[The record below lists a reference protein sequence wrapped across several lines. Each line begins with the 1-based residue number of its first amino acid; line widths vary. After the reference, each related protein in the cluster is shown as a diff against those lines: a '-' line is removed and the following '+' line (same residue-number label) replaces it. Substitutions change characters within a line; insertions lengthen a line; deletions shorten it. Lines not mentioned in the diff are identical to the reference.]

1 MHRFTSK
8 IAAIVAFAAAG
19 FLLAASTL
27 TANGSDIR
35 VERPAQLRDLVQNE
49 ANKIDNLENN
59 LIDIQSEIE
68 EITNGSVRSEIESTQ
83 VKIQQLSP
91 VAGFTSMVGP
101 GLTVVLNDAPQVD
114 LSIPEN
120 ERPDV
125 NDLLI
130 HQEDV
135 QSVVNALWA
144 GGAQGVSLMGKR
156 VISTSAVKC
165 VGNTLLLH
173 GKVYS
178 PPFKIQAVGDVTKLT
193 SSLRTDPNVTIL
205 QDYVD
210 LYGLVYDVQRSQL
223 IELPPYEGS
232 LLLDNVKV
240 TGSISWQKY

>member
-49 ANKIDNLENN
+49 ANKIDKLENN
-59 LIDIQSEIE
+59 LIDIQTEIE
-68 EITNGSVRSEIESTQ
+68 EITNGTARSEIQSTQ
-83 VKIQQLSP
+83 VKIEQLSP

-101 GLTVVLNDAPQVD
+101 GLVITLNDAPQVD

-156 VISTSAVKC
+156 VIATSAVKC

-178 PPFKIQAVGDVTKLT
+178 PPFRIEAVGDVTKLT
-193 SSLRTDPNVTIL
+193 KSLRDDVNVAIL

-210 LYGLVYDVQRSQL
+210 LFGLVYEVQRAAL

-232 LLLDNVKV
+232 LLLDNVQVKRN
-240 TGSISWQKY
+240 IS

>member
-1 MHRFTSK
+1 
-8 IAAIVAFAAAG
+8 
-19 FLLAASTL
+19 
-27 TANGSDIR
+27 
-35 VERPAQLRDLVQNE
+35 VERPAQLRDLVRNE
-49 ANKIDNLENN
+49 ANKIDKLENN
-59 LIDIQSEIE
+59 LINIQSEIE
-68 EITNGSVRSEIESTQ
+68 EITNGSARSEIESTQ

-101 GLTVVLNDAPQVD
+101 GLIITLNDAPQVD
-114 LSIPEN
+114 LSIPES

-156 VISTSAVKC
+156 VIATSAVKC

-178 PPFKIQAVGDVTKLT
+178 PPFRIEAIGDVSKLT
-193 SSLRTDPNVTIL
+193 KSLRDDPNVAIL

-210 LYGLVYDVQRSQL
+210 LFGLVYEVQRAAL
-223 IELPPYEGS
+223 IEMPPYEGS
-232 LLLDNVKV
+232 LLLDNVQVKRN
-240 TGSISWQKY
+240 IS

>member
-1 MHRFTSK
+1 VHRFSSK

-35 VERPAQLRDLVQNE
+35 VERPAELRDLVRNE
-49 ANKIDNLENN
+49 AVKIDRIENELVDLQN
-59 LIDIQSEIE
+59 QIQ
-68 EITNGSVRSEIESTQ
+68 EITNSSQRNQIETTKL
-83 VKIQQLSP
+83 KIEQLSP
-91 VAGFTSMVGP
+91 VAGFTAMAGP
-101 GLTVVLNDAPQVD
+101 GLTVILNDAPQVD

-178 PPFKIQAVGDVTKLT
+178 PPFKIQAVGDVAKLT
-193 SSLRTDPNVTIL
+193 NSLRTDPNVTVL

-240 TGSISWQKY
+240 AGSIS

>member
-1 MHRFTSK
+1 VHRFTSK

-49 ANKIDNLENN
+49 ANKIDKLENN

-68 EITNGSVRSEIESTQ
+68 NITNGTVRSEIQSTQ
-83 VKIQQLSP
+83 VKIEQLSP

-101 GLTVVLNDAPQVD
+101 GLVITLNDAPQVD

-156 VISTSAVKC
+156 VIATSAVKC

-178 PPFKIQAVGDVTKLT
+178 PPFRIEAVGDVTKLT
-193 SSLRTDPNVTIL
+193 KSLKDDVNVAIL

-210 LYGLVYDVQRSQL
+210 LFGLVYEVQRVAL

-232 LLLDNVKV
+232 LLLDNVQVKRN
-240 TGSISWQKY
+240 IS

>member
-1 MHRFTSK
+1 VHRFTSK

-49 ANKIDNLENN
+49 ANKIDKLENN

-68 EITNGSVRSEIESTQ
+68 NITNGTARSEIQSTQ
-83 VKIQQLSP
+83 VKIEQLSP

-101 GLTVVLNDAPQVD
+101 GLVITLNDAPQVD

-156 VISTSAVKC
+156 VIATSAVKC

-178 PPFKIQAVGDVTKLT
+178 PPFRIEAVGDVTKLT
-193 SSLRTDPNVTIL
+193 KSLKDDVNVAIL

-210 LYGLVYDVQRSQL
+210 LFGLVYEVQRAAL

-232 LLLDNVKV
+232 LLLDNVQVKRN
-240 TGSISWQKY
+240 IS

>member
-49 ANKIDNLENN
+49 ANKIDKLENN

-101 GLTVVLNDAPQVD
+101 GLVITLNDAPQVD

-156 VISTSAVKC
+156 VIATSAVKC

-178 PPFKIQAVGDVTKLT
+178 PPFRIEAIGDVTKLT
-193 SSLRTDPNVTIL
+193 KSLRDDPNVAIL

-210 LYGLVYDVQRSQL
+210 LFGLVYEVQRAAL

-232 LLLDNVKV
+232 LLLLEPV
-240 TGSISWQKY
+240 

>member
-1 MHRFTSK
+1 VHRFTSK

-49 ANKIDNLENN
+49 ANKIDRLENN
-59 LIDIQSEIE
+59 LIDIQTEIE
-68 EITNGSVRSEIESTQ
+68 EITNGTARSEIQSTQ
-83 VKIQQLSP
+83 VKIEQLSP

-101 GLTVVLNDAPQVD
+101 GLVITLNDAPQVD

-156 VISTSAVKC
+156 VIATSAVKC

-178 PPFKIQAVGDVTKLT
+178 PPFRIEAVGDIVELTK
-193 SSLRTDPNVTIL
+193 SLRDDVNVAIL

-210 LYGLVYDVQRSQL
+210 LFGLVYAVQRAAL

-232 LLLDNVKV
+232 LLLDNVQVKRN
-240 TGSISWQKY
+240 IS

>member
-1 MHRFTSK
+1 VHRFTSK

-49 ANKIDNLENN
+49 ANKIDKLENN

-91 VAGFTSMVGP
+91 VAGFTSMIGP
-101 GLTVVLNDAPQVD
+101 GLVITLNDAPQVD

-156 VISTSAVKC
+156 VIATSAVKC

-178 PPFKIQAVGDVTKLT
+178 PPFRIEAIGDVTKLT
-193 SSLRTDPNVTIL
+193 KSLRDDPNVAIL

-210 LYGLVYDVQRSQL
+210 LFGLVYEVQRAAL

-232 LLLDNVKV
+232 LLLDNVQVKRN
-240 TGSISWQKY
+240 IS

>member
-49 ANKIDNLENN
+49 ANKIDKLENN

-101 GLTVVLNDAPQVD
+101 GLVITLNDAPQVD

-156 VISTSAVKC
+156 VIATSAVKC

-178 PPFKIQAVGDVTKLT
+178 PPFRIEAVGDVTKLT
-193 SSLRTDPNVTIL
+193 KSLRDDVNVAIL

-210 LYGLVYDVQRSQL
+210 LFGLVYEVQRAAL

-232 LLLDNVKV
+232 LLLDNVQVKRN
-240 TGSISWQKY
+240 IS

>member
-1 MHRFTSK
+1 VHRFTSK

-49 ANKIDNLENN
+49 ANKIDKLENN

-101 GLTVVLNDAPQVD
+101 GLVITLNDAPQVD

-156 VISTSAVKC
+156 VIATSAVKC

-178 PPFKIQAVGDVTKLT
+178 PPFRIEAIGDVTKLT
-193 SSLRTDPNVTIL
+193 KSLRDDPNVAIL

-210 LYGLVYDVQRSQL
+210 LFGLVYEVQRVAL

-232 LLLDNVKV
+232 LLLDNVQVKRN
-240 TGSISWQKY
+240 IS

>member
-49 ANKIDNLENN
+49 ANKIDKLENN

-101 GLTVVLNDAPQVD
+101 GLVITLNDAPQVD

-156 VISTSAVKC
+156 VIATSAVKC

-178 PPFKIQAVGDVTKLT
+178 PPFRIEAVGDVVKLT
-193 SSLRTDPNVTIL
+193 KSLRDDPNVAIL

-210 LYGLVYDVQRSQL
+210 LFGLVYEVQRAAL

-232 LLLDNVKV
+232 LLLDNVQVKRN
-240 TGSISWQKY
+240 IS

>member
-49 ANKIDNLENN
+49 ANKIDKLENN
-59 LIDIQSEIE
+59 LIDIQTEIE
-68 EITNGSVRSEIESTQ
+68 EITNGSVRSEIETTQ
-83 VKIQQLSP
+83 LKIQQLSP

-101 GLTVVLNDAPQVD
+101 GLVITLNDAPQVD

-156 VISTSAVKC
+156 VIATSAVKC

-178 PPFKIQAVGDVTKLT
+178 PPFRIEAIGDVTKLT
-193 SSLRTDPNVTIL
+193 KSLRDDPNVAIL

-210 LYGLVYDVQRSQL
+210 LFGLVYEVQRATL

-232 LLLDNVKV
+232 LLLDNVQVKRN
-240 TGSISWQKY
+240 IS

>member
-1 MHRFTSK
+1 VHRFSSK

-35 VERPAQLRDLVQNE
+35 VERPAQLRDLVRNE
-49 ANKIDNLENN
+49 AIKIDRIENDLVDIQNQIQEISNSSARTQLENTK
-59 LIDIQSEIE
+59 QKIE
-68 EITNGSVRSEIESTQ
+68 
-83 VKIQQLSP
+83 QLAP
-91 VAGFTSMVGP
+91 IAGFTAMSGP
-101 GLTVVLNDAPQVD
+101 GLTVILNDAPQVD

-178 PPFKIQAVGDVTKLT
+178 PPFKIQAVGDVAKLT
-193 SSLRTDPNVTIL
+193 NSLRTDPNVTIL

-210 LYGLVYDVQRSQL
+210 LYGLVFDVQRSQL

-240 TGSISWQKY
+240 AGSIS

>member
-49 ANKIDNLENN
+49 ANKIDKLENN
-59 LIDIQSEIE
+59 LIEIQSEIE
-68 EITNGSVRSEIESTQ
+68 EITNGSVRSEIETTQ
-83 VKIQQLSP
+83 LRIQQLSP

-101 GLTVVLNDAPQVD
+101 GLVITLNDAPQVD

-156 VISTSAVKC
+156 VIATSAVKC

-178 PPFKIQAVGDVTKLT
+178 PPFRIEAIGVVTKL
-193 SSLRTDPNVTIL
+193 SKSLRDDPNVAIL

-210 LYGLVYDVQRSQL
+210 LFGLVYEVQRAAL

-232 LLLDNVKV
+232 LLLDNVQVKRN
-240 TGSISWQKY
+240 IS

>member
-49 ANKIDNLENN
+49 ANKIDKLENN

-101 GLTVVLNDAPQVD
+101 GLVITLNDAPQVD

-156 VISTSAVKC
+156 VIATSAVKC

-178 PPFKIQAVGDVTKLT
+178 PPFRIEAVGDVVKLT
-193 SSLRTDPNVTIL
+193 KSLRDDVNVAIL

-210 LYGLVYDVQRSQL
+210 LFGLVYEVQRAAL

-232 LLLDNVKV
+232 LLLDNVQVKRN
-240 TGSISWQKY
+240 IS

>member
-49 ANKIDNLENN
+49 ANKIDKLENN
-59 LIDIQSEIE
+59 LIDIQTEIE
-68 EITNGSVRSEIESTQ
+68 EITNGTARSEIQSTQ
-83 VKIQQLSP
+83 VKIEQLSP

-101 GLTVVLNDAPQVD
+101 GLVITLNDAPQVD

-156 VISTSAVKC
+156 VIATSAVKC

-178 PPFKIQAVGDVTKLT
+178 PPFRIEAVGDVTKLT
-193 SSLRTDPNVTIL
+193 KSLRDDVNVAIL

-210 LYGLVYDVQRSQL
+210 LFGLVYEVQRATL

-232 LLLDNVKV
+232 LLLDNVQVKRN
-240 TGSISWQKY
+240 IS

>member
-1 MHRFTSK
+1 VHRFTSK

-49 ANKIDNLENN
+49 ANKIDKLENN

-68 EITNGSVRSEIESTQ
+68 EITNGSARTEIESTQ
-83 VKIQQLSP
+83 LKIQQLTP

-101 GLTVVLNDAPQVD
+101 GLVITLNDAPQVD

-156 VISTSAVKC
+156 VIATSAVKC

-178 PPFKIQAVGDVTKLT
+178 PPFRIEAIGDVTILSK
-193 SSLRTDPNVTIL
+193 SLRDDPNVAIL

-210 LYGLVYDVQRSQL
+210 LFGLVYEVQRAAL

-232 LLLDNVKV
+232 LLLDNVQVKRN
-240 TGSISWQKY
+240 IS

>member
-1 MHRFTSK
+1 VHRFTSK

-49 ANKIDNLENN
+49 ANKIDKLENN

-68 EITNGSVRSEIESTQ
+68 NITNGTARSEIQSTQ
-83 VKIQQLSP
+83 VKIEQLSP

-101 GLTVVLNDAPQVD
+101 GLVITLNDAPQVD

-156 VISTSAVKC
+156 VIATSAVKC

-178 PPFKIQAVGDVTKLT
+178 PPFRIEAVGDVTKLT
-193 SSLRTDPNVTIL
+193 KSLRDDVNVAIL

-210 LYGLVYDVQRSQL
+210 LFGLVYEVQRAAL

-232 LLLDNVKV
+232 LLLDNVQVKRN
-240 TGSISWQKY
+240 IS

>member
-1 MHRFTSK
+1 MHRFSSK

-35 VERPAQLRDLVQNE
+35 VERPAELRDLVRNE
-49 ANKIDNLENN
+49 AVKIDRIENE
-59 LIDIQSEIE
+59 LVDIQNQIQKISNSSARTQIE
-68 EITNGSVRSEIESTQ
+68 NTKQKIE
-83 VKIQQLSP
+83 QLSP
-91 VAGFTSMVGP
+91 VAGFTAMSGP

-156 VISTSAVKC
+156 VI
-165 VGNTLLLH
+165 
-173 GKVYS
+173 
-178 PPFKIQAVGDVTKLT
+178 
-193 SSLRTDPNVTIL
+193 
-205 QDYVD
+205 
-210 LYGLVYDVQRSQL
+210 
-223 IELPPYEGS
+223 
-232 LLLDNVKV
+232 
-240 TGSISWQKY
+240 

>member
-1 MHRFTSK
+1 VHRFSSK

-19 FLLAASTL
+19 FLLAASTI

-35 VERPAQLRDLVQNE
+35 VERPAELRDLVRNE
-49 ANKIDNLENN
+49 ATKIDRIENELVDLQN
-59 LIDIQSEIE
+59 QIQ
-68 EITNGSVRSEIESTQ
+68 EITNSSQRNQIETTKL
-83 VKIQQLSP
+83 KIEQLSP
-91 VAGFTSMVGP
+91 VAGFTAMAGP
-101 GLTVVLNDAPQVD
+101 GLTVILNDAPQVD

-144 GGAQGVSLMGKR
+144 GGAQGVTLMGKR

-210 LYGLVYDVQRSQL
+210 LYGLVFDVQRSAL

-240 TGSISWQKY
+240 VGSIS

>member
-8 IAAIVAFAAAG
+8 IAAIFAFAAAG

-49 ANKIDNLENN
+49 ANKIDKLENN

-101 GLTVVLNDAPQVD
+101 GLVITLNDVPQVD

-156 VISTSAVKC
+156 VIATSAVKC

-178 PPFKIQAVGDVTKLT
+178 PPFRIEAIGDVTKL
-193 SSLRTDPNVTIL
+193 SKSLRDDPNVAIL

-210 LYGLVYDVQRSQL
+210 LFGLVYEVQRAAL

-232 LLLDNVKV
+232 LLLDNVQVKRN
-240 TGSISWQKY
+240 IS

>member
-49 ANKIDNLENN
+49 ANKIDKLENN

-68 EITNGSVRSEIESTQ
+68 NITNGTARSEIQSTQ
-83 VKIQQLSP
+83 VKIEQLSP

-101 GLTVVLNDAPQVD
+101 GLVITLNDAPQVD

-156 VISTSAVKC
+156 VIATSAVKC

-178 PPFKIQAVGDVTKLT
+178 PPFRIEAVGDVTKLT
-193 SSLRTDPNVTIL
+193 KSLRDDVNVAIL

-210 LYGLVYDVQRSQL
+210 LFGLVYEVQRAAL

-232 LLLDNVKV
+232 LLLDNVQVKR
-240 TGSISWQKY
+240 SIS

>member
-49 ANKIDNLENN
+49 ANKIDKLENN

-68 EITNGSVRSEIESTQ
+68 EITNGSARSEIETTQ
-83 VKIQQLSP
+83 LRIQQLSP

-101 GLTVVLNDAPQVD
+101 GLVITLNDAPQVD

-156 VISTSAVKC
+156 VIATSAVKC

-178 PPFKIQAVGDVTKLT
+178 PPFRIEAIGDVTILSK
-193 SSLRTDPNVTIL
+193 SLRDDPNVAIL

-210 LYGLVYDVQRSQL
+210 LFGLVYEVQRAAL

-232 LLLDNVKV
+232 LLLDNVQVKRN
-240 TGSISWQKY
+240 IS

>member
-49 ANKIDNLENN
+49 ANKIDKLENN

-68 EITNGSVRSEIESTQ
+68 EITNGTIRSEIESTQ

-101 GLTVVLNDAPQVD
+101 GLVITLNDAPQVD

-156 VISTSAVKC
+156 VIATSAVKC

-178 PPFKIQAVGDVTKLT
+178 PPFRIEAIGDVTKLT
-193 SSLRTDPNVTIL
+193 KSLRNDPNVAIL

-210 LYGLVYDVQRSQL
+210 LFGLVYEVQRATL
-223 IELPPYEGS
+223 IELQPYEGS
-232 LLLDNVKV
+232 LLLDSVQVKRN
-240 TGSISWQKY
+240 IL

>member
-1 MHRFTSK
+1 VHRFSSK

-35 VERPAQLRDLVQNE
+35 VERPAELRDLVRNE
-49 ANKIDNLENN
+49 AIKIDRIENELVDLQN
-59 LIDIQSEIE
+59 QIQD
-68 EITNGSVRSEIESTQ
+68 ITNSSQRNQIETTKL
-83 VKIQQLSP
+83 KIEQLSP
-91 VAGFTSMVGP
+91 VAGFTAMAGP
-101 GLTVVLNDAPQVD
+101 GLTVILNDAPQVD

-178 PPFKIQAVGDVTKLT
+178 PPFKIQAVGDVAKLT
-193 SSLRTDPNVTIL
+193 NSLRTDPNVTVL

-240 TGSISWQKY
+240 TGSIL

>member
-49 ANKIDNLENN
+49 AKKIDKLENN

-101 GLTVVLNDAPQVD
+101 GLVITLNDAPQVD

-156 VISTSAVKC
+156 VIATSAVKC

-178 PPFKIQAVGDVTKLT
+178 PPFRIEAIGDVTKLT
-193 SSLRTDPNVTIL
+193 KSLRNDPNVAIL

-210 LYGLVYDVQRSQL
+210 LFGLVYEVQRAAL

-232 LLLDNVKV
+232 LLLDNVQVKRN
-240 TGSISWQKY
+240 IS

>member
-1 MHRFTSK
+1 VHRFTSK

-49 ANKIDNLENN
+49 ANKIDKLENN
-59 LIDIQSEIE
+59 LIDIQTEIE
-68 EITNGSVRSEIESTQ
+68 NITNGTARSEIQSTQ
-83 VKIQQLSP
+83 VKIEQLSP

-101 GLTVVLNDAPQVD
+101 GLVITLNDAPQVD

-120 ERPDV
+120 ERPEV

-156 VISTSAVKC
+156 VIATSAVKC

-178 PPFKIQAVGDVTKLT
+178 PPFRIEAVGDVTKLT
-193 SSLRTDPNVTIL
+193 KSLRDDVNVAIL

-210 LYGLVYDVQRSQL
+210 LFGLVYEVQRAAL

-232 LLLDNVKV
+232 LLLDNVQVKRN
-240 TGSISWQKY
+240 IS

>member
-1 MHRFTSK
+1 VHRFTSK

-35 VERPAQLRDLVQNE
+35 VERPSQLRDLVQNE
-49 ANKIDNLENN
+49 ANKIDKLENN

-68 EITNGSVRSEIESTQ
+68 NITNGTARSEIQSTQ
-83 VKIQQLSP
+83 VKIEQLSP
-91 VAGFTSMVGP
+91 VAGFTPMVGP
-101 GLTVVLNDAPQVD
+101 GLVITLNDAPQVD

-135 QSVVNALWA
+135 QAVVNALWA

-156 VISTSAVKC
+156 VIATSAVKC

-178 PPFKIQAVGDVTKLT
+178 PPFRIEAVGDVTKLT
-193 SSLRTDPNVTIL
+193 KSLRDDVNVAIL

-210 LYGLVYDVQRSQL
+210 LFGLVFEVQRAAL

-232 LLLDNVKV
+232 LLLDNVQVKRN
-240 TGSISWQKY
+240 IS

>member
-49 ANKIDNLENN
+49 ANKIDKLENN

-68 EITNGSVRSEIESTQ
+68 EITNGTARSEIQSTQ
-83 VKIQQLSP
+83 VKIEQLSP

-101 GLTVVLNDAPQVD
+101 GLVITLNDAPQVD

-156 VISTSAVKC
+156 VIATSAVKC

-178 PPFKIQAVGDVTKLT
+178 PPFRIEAIGDVTKLT
-193 SSLRTDPNVTIL
+193 KSLRDDPNVAIL

-210 LYGLVYDVQRSQL
+210 LFGLVYEVQRAAL

-232 LLLDNVKV
+232 LLLDNVQVKRN
-240 TGSISWQKY
+240 IS

>member
-49 ANKIDNLENN
+49 ANKIDKLENN

-101 GLTVVLNDAPQVD
+101 GLAITLNDAPQVD

-144 GGAQGVSLMGKR
+144 GSAQGVSLMGKR
-156 VISTSAVKC
+156 VIATSAVKC

-178 PPFKIQAVGDVTKLT
+178 PPFRIEAIGDVTKL
-193 SSLRTDPNVTIL
+193 SKSLRDDPNVAIL

-210 LYGLVYDVQRSQL
+210 LFGLVYEVQRAAL

-232 LLLDNVKV
+232 LLLENVQVKRN
-240 TGSISWQKY
+240 IS

>member
-1 MHRFTSK
+1 VHRFTSK

-49 ANKIDNLENN
+49 ANKIDKLENN

-68 EITNGSVRSEIESTQ
+68 EITNGSVRSEIETTQ
-83 VKIQQLSP
+83 LKIQQLSP

-101 GLTVVLNDAPQVD
+101 GLVITLNDAPQVD

-156 VISTSAVKC
+156 VIATSAVKC

-178 PPFKIQAVGDVTKLT
+178 PPFRIETIGDVAKLT
-193 SSLRTDPNVTIL
+193 KSLRNDPNVAIL

-210 LYGLVYDVQRSQL
+210 LFGLVYEVQRAAL

-232 LLLDNVKV
+232 LLLDNVQV
-240 TGSISWQKY
+240 NRNIS